1 MKIQVDRD
9 ALADAVAWTARAL
22 PARPAI
28 PVLACMRLHAGDDLT
43 LSSFDYDVSA
53 QASVPVVAEEEGTV
67 LVSGRLLAEIT
78 RSLPARPVEISADGA
93 RATLGGCAADAPDCA
108 SCRTPRRA
116 GWQREK
122 GSVLPSVYARDGCK
136 GASRSAADKL
146 LVVWRSCAGLAV

>member
-28 PVLACMRLHAGDDLT
+28 PVLACMRLHAGEDLA

-78 RSLPARPVEISADGA
+78 RSLPARPETCGPNRHSRG
-93 RATLGGCAADAPDCA
+93 
-108 SCRTPRRA
+108 CRTA
-116 GWQREK
+116 A
-122 GSVLPSVYARDGCK
+122 SVAAAVFGRLRC
-136 GASRSAADKL
+136 SANQKTL
-146 LVVWRSCAGLAV
+146 

>member
-1 MKIQVDRD
+1 VKIQVDRD

-53 QASVPVVAEEEGTV
+53 EASVPVVAEEEGTV

-78 RSLPARPVEISADGA
+78 RSLPARPVEISADAA
-93 RATLGGCAADAPDCA
+93 RATLTCGSATFTLLTMPVEDYPTLPDMPPAA
-108 SCRTPRRA
+108 
-116 GWQREK
+116 
-122 GSVLPSVYARDGCK
+122 GSVGSVG
-136 GASRSAADKL
+136 
-146 LVVWRSCAGLAV
+146 